1 MWQSNTWQ
9 IISLVLYTMN
19 MVLAIYISVTL
30 ILRKQDP
37 VKTLSWVAVIMLL
50 PYFGIICYLLFGQ
63 NYRKHKIYGLK
74 GYADFK
80 LRKESSR
87 KQMEALTTSPDIL
100 PIELAP
106 FRKLIYQNLKNS
118 HTIVDV
124 NEKIDFFF
132 TGRDALDA
140 MYNEIA
146 QAKHHIHLQSYII
159 DDDHTGI
166 KFRQLLI
173 EKAKEGVEVKVIYDG
188 VGSIKLKESFIA
200 PMKEAGIEILIF
212 APVYIAPLPIARINY
227 RNHRK
232 ILVIDGKTGF
242 LGGVNIAN
250 RYYADTSEGG
260 WHDTHIRIKGE
271 SVFSLQACFL
281 MDRHFIK
288 SRNIKSRI
296 RFKKKYYP
304 PLDIKE
310 RTEGMQG
317 SHIYSQIISSGP
329 DSSWAGIMQCF
340 FSVINAAKEHIY
352 IVTPYFTPCESI
364 LNAIKIAALGGIDVR
379 IMLPEQSDTKL
390 AHWSTMS
397 YISELLDAGV
407 KIGLFKK
414 GFNHS
419 KVISIDGLASI
430 VGSAN
435 MDVRSFE
442 HNFEVMAAIYNKE
455 CAETIEK
462 QFIKDFKTCTQIDKH
477 KWAKRPRKDKIK
489 ESFARLWT
497 PLL

>member
-9 IISLVLYTMN
+9 IISLVLYIMN
-19 MVLAIYISVTL
+19 MVLAVYISTTL

-50 PYFGIICYLLFGQ
+50 PYFGIICYIAFGQ
-63 NYRKHKIYGLK
+63 NYRKHRLYGKK

-80 LRKESSR
+80 LRKESGR
-87 KQMEALTTSPDIL
+87 KQIEALTNNPNLL
-100 PIELAP
+100 PQELVP
-106 FRKLIYQNLKNS
+106 FKRLIYQNLKNS
-118 HTIVDV
+118 HTVVDV
-124 NEKIDFFF
+124 NDSIDFFF

-140 MYNEIA
+140 MFNEIA
-146 QAKHHIHLQSYII
+146 HAKHHIHLQSYII
-159 DDDHTGI
+159 EDDETGR
-166 KFRQLLI
+166 KFRELLI
-173 EKAKEGVEVKVIYDG
+173 NKAKEGVEVKLIYDG
-188 VGSIKLKESFIA
+188 VGSLKLKNSFIE
-200 PMKEAGIEILIF
+200 PMKEAGIETLVF
-212 APVYIAPLPIARINY
+212 SPVTFVLPLSKINY

-250 RYYADTSEGG
+250 RYYTNTSEGG

-271 SVFSLQACFL
+271 SVFTLQACFL

-288 SRNIKSRI
+288 SRNIRRRF
-296 RFKKKYYP
+296 RFKKRYYP

-310 RTEGMQG
+310 RREGIEE

-329 DSSWAGIMQCF
+329 DSSWASIMQCF
-340 FSVINAAKEHIY
+340 FSAITTAQKHIY

-364 LNAIKIAALGGIDVR
+364 LNAIKIAALGGVDVK

-390 AHWSTMS
+390 THWSTRS

-419 KVISIDGLASI
+419 KVVSIDGLASI

-442 HNFEVMAAIYNKE
+442 HNFEIMGVIYNKD
-455 CAETIEK
+455 CAEIIEN
-462 QFIKDFKTCTQIDKH
+462 QFIKDFKSCTQIELH
-477 KWAKRPRKDKIK
+477 KWIHRSKKDKIR
-489 ESFARLWT
+489 ESFARLCT